1 MKNLFRIAVA
11 AVACLSAHLAF
22 AQTAPAPS
30 IHNIVHSYPELNF
43 SGPLA
48 KVDPALHP
56 EMGIKSQVTP
66 AVSGP
71 APPLTRAIVYAV
83 GSTQYGGWEYM
94 TSLNQASTVG
104 MHGGAQLRVVVQ
116 VIGYGYGPWAYA
128 GPTLLASP
136 DGLYQNQSICIV
148 GGYYTTA
155 CPVGAAIVGFYQYFD
170 MDGYVPPIGFSWKS
184 QSLNAPNNWLTTQI
198 QIK

>member
-1 MKNLFRIAVA
+1 MKNLFRLAVT

-22 AQTAPAPS
+22 AQNAPAPAL
-30 IHNIVHSYPELNF
+30 HNIVHSYPELNF

-48 KVDPALHP
+48 KANPVLHP
-56 EMGIKSQVTP
+56 EMGEKSLVTP

-94 TSLNQASTVG
+94 TTLNQASTVG
-104 MHGGAQLRVVVQ
+104 IHGGAQLRVVVQ
-116 VIGYGYGPWAYA
+116 VIGYGNGPWGSAS
-128 GPTLLASP
+128 GTLLQAP
-136 DGLYQNQSICIV
+136 DGLYQTQSICVV

-155 CPVGAAIVGFYQYFD
+155 CPAGAAIVGQYQYFD
-170 MDGYVPPIGFSWKS
+170 LDGYSTPNTFSWKS
-184 QSLNAPNNWLTTQI
+184 QSLNDPWNWLTTQI

>member
-1 MKNLFRIAVA
+1 
-11 AVACLSAHLAF
+11 LAF
-22 AQTAPAPS
+22 AQNAPAPAL
-30 IHNIVHSYPELNF
+30 HNIVHSYPELNF

-48 KVDPALHP
+48 KANPVLHP
-56 EMGIKSQVTP
+56 EMGEKSLVTP

-94 TSLNQASTVG
+94 TTLNQASTVG
-104 MHGGAQLRVVVQ
+104 IHGGAQLRVVVQ
-116 VIGYGYGPWAYA
+116 VIGYGNGPWGSAS
-128 GPTLLASP
+128 GTLLQAP
-136 DGLYQNQSICIV
+136 DGLYQTQSICVV

-155 CPVGAAIVGFYQYFD
+155 CPAGAAIVGQYQYFD
-170 MDGYVPPIGFSWKS
+170 LDGYSTPNTFSWKS
-184 QSLNAPNNWLTTQI
+184 QSLNDPWNWLTTQI